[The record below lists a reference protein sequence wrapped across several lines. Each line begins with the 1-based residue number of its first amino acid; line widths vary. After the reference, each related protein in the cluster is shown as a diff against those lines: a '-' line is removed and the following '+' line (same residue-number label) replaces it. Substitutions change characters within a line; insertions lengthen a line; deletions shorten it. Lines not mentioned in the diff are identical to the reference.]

1 MSDYQAQLAADKAE
15 GQRQADE
22 FNRRFPVGT
31 PVVAYPGI
39 RPEHPVA
46 VAYQKRAA
54 GGRTYSDTDPC
65 KRLETVTRT
74 PAWILG
80 HGDPVVSVE
89 GYAGGICL
97 THVDIAPRTN
107 TPDKVTA
114 NDDGRKSTTIKLKR
128 ACNGCGQTLGD
139 ADNRDVDQ
147 HGNLTDVRHECPTC
161 QPLLELEAAG
171 CKTWQL
177 TQRNIGDIDDAVDRD
192 GIYAKGYWETVDG
205 KLTVT
210 GLRIGSG
217 PDRIVARFGDFIIRH
232 PDGNWSTRTP
242 AAAS

>member
-15 GQRQADE
+15 GQRLADA
-22 FNRRFPVGT
+22 FNRRYPVGT
-31 PVVAYPGI
+31 PVIAYPLT
-39 RPEHPVA
+39 RPEDNNP
-46 VAYQKRAA
+46 
-54 GGRTYSDTDPC
+54 SFF

-80 HGDPVVSVE
+80 DGDPVVSVE

-97 THVDIAPRTN
+97 THVDVAPRTN
-107 TPDKVTA
+107 TPDVVTV
-114 NDDGRKSTTIKLKR
+114 NDEGRKSTTIKLKR
-128 ACNGCGQTLGD
+128 ACNGCGQLLGD
-139 ADNRDVDQ
+139 VDNRDVDKN
-147 HGNLTDVRHECPTC
+147 GNLTDVRHECPTC

-177 TQRNIGDIDDAVDRD
+177 TQRNIGDIDDRVDRD
-192 GIYAKGYWETVDG
+192 GVYAKGYWETVDG

-217 PDRIVARFGDFIIRH
+217 PDRIVARFGDFVVRH
-232 PDGNWSTRTP
+232 PDGRWSVRKAV
-242 AAAS
+242 AA